1 MIEIPIAGL
10 LTVIGI
16 FVSVAATMWII
27 YVNVELKHRGELA
40 DYNTDKI
47 GEELREIKKRLY
59 VLENK
64 KDKK

>member
-1 MIEIPIAGL
+1 MIEIPVTGL

-40 DYNTDKI
+40 DYNVEKT
-47 GEELREIKKRLY
+47 GLELREIKKRLY
-59 VLENK
+59 ALETK

>member
-16 FVSVAATMWII
+16 FGSVAAMMWII

-40 DYNTDKI
+40 DHNTDKI
-47 GEELREIKKRLY
+47 GIELREIKKRLY
-59 VLENK
+59 ALESK
-64 KDKK
+64 KK

>member
-1 MIEIPIAGL
+1 MIEIPITGL
-10 LTVIGI
+10 LTVLGV
-16 FVSVAATMWII
+16 FGSVAATMWII

-40 DYNTDKI
+40 DYNTDKT

-59 VLENK
+59 ALESK

>member
-16 FVSVAATMWII
+16 FVFIAATMWII

-40 DYNTDKI
+40 DYNVEKT
-47 GEELREIKKRLY
+47 GMELREIKKRLHA
-59 VLENK
+59 LESRK
-64 KDKK
+64 K

>member
-16 FVSVAATMWII
+16 FVFIAATMWII

-40 DYNTDKI
+40 DYNVEKT
-47 GEELREIKKRLY
+47 GMELREIKKRLTA
-59 VLENK
+59 LESRK
-64 KDKK
+64 K